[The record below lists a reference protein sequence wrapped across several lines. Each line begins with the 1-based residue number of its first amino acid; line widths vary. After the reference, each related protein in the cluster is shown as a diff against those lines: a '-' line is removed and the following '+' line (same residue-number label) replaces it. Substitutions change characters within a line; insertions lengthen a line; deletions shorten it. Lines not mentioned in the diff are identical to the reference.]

1 MEQRD
6 KSENKLVKL
15 KHLNTLKRPQTFNKL
30 PVDSKSLKI
39 GTNKKTS
46 KK

>member
-6 KSENKLVKL
+6 KSQNKLIKL
-15 KHLNTLKRPQTFNKL
+15 KHLNTLKRPQTFKS

-39 GTNKKTS
+39 GNNKKTNKK
-46 KK
+46 